1 MLTNFVSVRLF
12 VDVTFN
18 FFQMLKPV
26 LILLLIFISTNT
38 FSQAKNDISVGDA
51 AIDFSL
57 KTLQK
62 EEIQLNELNKNKPAV
77 LVVLR
82 GWPGYQC
89 PICTRQV
96 AGLVADA
103 DEFKKYKANILMVY
117 PGPSEKLKEHA
128 AEFSDGF
135 DFPEHF
141 YFVFDPDYSMI
152 NKYGLRW
159 DAPKETAYPSTFV
172 IDKSG
177 EVVFA
182 KVSET
187 HGGRAENS
195 EILQALKSLN

>member
-1 MLTNFVSVRLF
+1 MMKTILF
-12 VDVTFN
+12 FLL
-18 FFQMLKPV
+18 FF
-26 LILLLIFISTNT
+26 ITIGAS
-38 FSQAKNDISVGDA
+38 SQSNGNLSVGDE

-57 KTLQK
+57 KTLQEK
-62 EEIQLNELNKNKPAV
+62 KIQLSELNKNKPV
-77 LVVLR
+77 ELVVLR

-103 DEFKKYKANILMVY
+103 DEFKKYGVNILMVY
-117 PGPSEKLKEHA
+117 PGPAEKLKEHA
-128 AEFSDGF
+128 AEFSEGF

-172 IDKSG
+172 IDKNG

-182 KVSET
+182 RVSET
-187 HGGRAENS
+187 HGDRAENS
-195 EILQALKSLN
+195 EIISIVFKNEP